1 MPIGID
7 QNPLFVKVD
16 NIKIGASKPELVA
29 DLKMRTTRN
38 ITDGKAIIKDDGY
51 SWRKDR
57 HLHSV
62 AELSGW
68 YNKSHF
74 FDRDIYQTIQALN
87 SNELEDFYYNHK
99 SKKTVVGKYGN
110 AYLMYSF
117 LSNLKIIRDFK
128 IFYETNRCIHQG
140 DFLDYDY
147 DRVLN
152 FTSTDIMIALS
163 FYHTSMMKECY
174 TKLNNILPPE
184 VVQDAY
190 NEKFLYHI
198 SLEDIEKNATK
209 NFYEYIPRL
218 SVQSKVESAKRLVRM
233 FTNDKPYGR
242 YLMVSHDV
250 NTYSGDGRKTW
261 RDSSRIRFYN
271 QIGDTE
277 GLHVRRRNAYVFDVK
292 LFSDAIEK
300 AEKDLD
306 LEKIHNQQK
315 QKEKLIREINTGYKW
330 MKLIASLDEDND
342 YADIYTDDD
351 KVEHGNIYDCRVAN
365 HKIKV
370 LRQREAWKKLYTHW
384 CNITGHNIYTTDTTK
399 LLQDVVFTLNL
410 YTAAKGN
417 DRSISKDEL
426 EKLKIYYDK
435 YVQENGRYVSPLDNI
450 EETFSEMTQDK
461 LTKVIDIAS
470 LYKNRTEL
478 FGDDDTYESFLAKD
492 DWYSL
497 EYKLLAIKER
507 FRNIQYPDNI
517 SLLEKMHY
525 PYTFGRDK
533 IQHCIGTMNGMT
545 EEITTAKTYIKLGK
559 RKAAD
564 RLLSMIETKEATPLK
579 AEAMSQ
585 ETTVRGEE
593 NE

>member
-1 MPIGID
+1 MSIGID
-7 QNPLFVKVD
+7 QKPLFVKLD

-38 ITDGKAIIKDDGY
+38 ITDGKGIVKNDGY

-57 HLHSV
+57 HLHTV
-62 AELSGW
+62 AELSNW

-74 FDRDIYQTIQALN
+74 FDRGIYQTIQALN
-87 SNELEDFYYNHK
+87 SNELADFYYNYK
-99 SKKTVVGKYGN
+99 SKKTVVGEYGN

-117 LSNLKIIRDFK
+117 LSNLTIIRDFK
-128 IFYETNRCIHQG
+128 IFYETNRCIHHG
-140 DFLDYDY
+140 DDFDY

-163 FYHTSMMKECY
+163 FYNTGMMKECY
-174 TKLNNILPPE
+174 TKLNNILPLE
-184 VVQDAY
+184 VVEDAY

-198 SLEDIEKNATK
+198 TLEDIEKNAAK

-218 SVQSKVESAKRLVRM
+218 NIQSKLDCAKRMVRM
-233 FTNDKPYGR
+233 FTRDKPSGR

-261 RDSSRIRFYN
+261 KDSNRIRFYN
-271 QIGDTE
+271 QIRNTH

-306 LEKIHNQQK
+306 LEKIHNRQK
-315 QKEKLIREINTGYKW
+315 EKEKLIREINIGYKW
-330 MKLIASLDEDND
+330 MKLIVSLDEENR
-342 YADIYTDDD
+342 YADNYTDDD

-370 LRQREAWKKLYTHW
+370 LRQREAWKKLYEHW
-384 CNITGHNIYTTDTTK
+384 CHMTGHNIYSTDTTK
-399 LLQDVVFTLNL
+399 LLQDVVFTLNV
-410 YTAAKGN
+410 YSAAKQN
-417 DRSISKDEL
+417 DRSISKDGL
-426 EKLKIYYDK
+426 EKLKTYYDR
-435 YVQENGRYVSPLDNI
+435 YVQENRRYISPLDNV
-450 EETFSEMTQDK
+450 EEIFLEMTQDK
-461 LTKVIDIAS
+461 LAKVIDIAL

-478 FGDDDTYESFLAKD
+478 FGDDDTYESLLTQD
-492 DWYSL
+492 EWYNL
-497 EYKLLAIKER
+497 DYKLLAIKER
-507 FRNIQYPDNI
+507 FRKIQYPDNI

-533 IQHCIGTMNGMT
+533 IIVLVKSMNGMT
-545 EEITTAKTYIKLGK
+545 EEITTSKSYIKIGK

-564 RLLSMIETKEATPLK
+564 RLLSLIEVKEATPLK